1 MEVNY
6 GKLIFINY
14 CIVGMNCILYV
25 VWGIVSKKNLFWCK
39 VEMLNCYC
47 SSDINIFDLNYDF
60 VVIK

>member
-25 VWGIVSKKNLFWCK
+25 VWGIVSKKICFGVKLRC
-39 VEMLNCYC
+39 
-47 SSDINIFDLNYDF
+47 
-60 VVIK
+60 